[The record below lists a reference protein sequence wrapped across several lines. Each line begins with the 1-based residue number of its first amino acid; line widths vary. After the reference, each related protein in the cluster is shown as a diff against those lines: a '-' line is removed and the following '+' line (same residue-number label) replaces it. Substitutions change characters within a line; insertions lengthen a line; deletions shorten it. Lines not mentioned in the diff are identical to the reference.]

1 MGTLWGNLK
10 ELYEAAGFAR
20 NVAIR
25 YKEWFRKI
33 RLEHLMTAFQ
43 KLGPRGAPGRYV
55 VTS

>member
-1 MGTLWGNLK
+1 VGTLWGNLK

-20 NVAIR
+20 EVAIR
-25 YKEWFRKI
+25 YKECRKI

-43 KLGPRGAPGRYV
+43 KLGRGEVPGRYV